1 MKHLNNL
8 LLCQQT
14 VQTILVI
21 KDEYN
26 IDIELVT
33 DQWPTNVLQSH
44 NKNNDSGFFPM
55 HMESETDKKAPKFAN
70 PAAVIHNGFPLPP
83 ELT

>member
-33 DQWPTNVLQSH
+33 DQ
-44 NKNNDSGFFPM
+44 
-55 HMESETDKKAPKFAN
+55 
-70 PAAVIHNGFPLPP
+70 
-83 ELT
+83 